1 MRKPTIILVSQSGT
15 ANEYLDQ
22 SARYRIYNPG
32 KAFAR
37 LGYNVTVTRD
47 KFDDD
52 FPMYGDVYLF
62 HRPMFSESFL
72 SVVER
77 LSVRGAKLVCDF
89 DDLNFDPSTIT
100 QNAFFR
106 IRDKEK
112 ISNQAAAL
120 FEGASFFD
128 TVITSSQTLTAN
140 ARRILGSGAQ
150 FHTIGMGVDDDL
162 FHHVMANKD
171 HYLNSKGRQA
181 IGYFAGSNTHAID
194 FPMVEAGVLRFINSH
209 AKARFLLMGQ
219 IEPEAQ
225 LRAHSNFIHLPRMPY
240 EQLFE
245 HAALCKVIIA
255 PLEDN
260 EFNKVKASTKLL
272 ENSLVMAYT
281 CASPTP
287 EFDNLD
293 LEYESVSSER
303 DWERVISMDYI
314 RSIGSDV
321 VKKNHEILSQKYLMS
336 KIIENYIEVLG
347 L

>member
-1 MRKPTIILVSQSGT
+1 MRKPTVVLVSQSGT
-15 ANEYLDQ
+15 TNEYLDQ

-32 KAFAR
+32 KALAR

-47 KFDDD
+47 NFDEH
-52 FPMYGDVYLF
+52 FPMYGDIYLF
-62 HRPMFSESFL
+62 HRPLFSEEFL
-72 SVVER
+72 SVMER
-77 LSVRGAKLVCDF
+77 LSASGAKLICDF

-112 ISNQAAAL
+112 ISNQAARL

-128 TVITSSQTLTAN
+128 CVITSSEMLTAN
-140 ARRILGSGAQ
+140 ARRILGGDGA

-162 FHHVMANKD
+162 FDHVLANKD
-171 HYLNSKGRQA
+171 HYLSLKGRQS

-194 FPMVEAGVLRFINSH
+194 FPIVEEGVLRFLDGH

-219 IEPEAQ
+219 IDPEPR
-225 LRAHSNFIHLPRMPY
+225 LRAHPGFIHLPRMPY

-245 HAALCKVIIA
+245 HAALCKIIIA
-255 PLEDN
+255 PLENN

-293 LEYESVSSER
+293 LEYAVAETSD
-303 DWERVISMDYI
+303 DWCRVLSMDYL
-314 RSIGSDV
+314 RSIGSEV
-321 VKKNHEILSQKYLMS
+321 TKNNFEILNQKYLMS
-336 KIIENYIEVLG
+336 KIINKYIEIFQS
-347 L
+347 

>member
-1 MRKPTIILVSQSGT
+1 MRKPTIVFVSQSGT

-32 KAFAR
+32 KALAR
-37 LGYNVTVTRD
+37 LGFNVTVTRD
-47 KFDDD
+47 VFDDN
-52 FPMYGDVYLF
+52 FPMYGDAYLF
-62 HRPMFSESFL
+62 HRPMFSEEFL
-72 SVVER
+72 SVIEK
-77 LSVRGAKLVCDF
+77 LSARGVRLVCDF

-106 IRDKEK
+106 IRDREK
-112 ISNQAAAL
+112 ISNQAARL

-128 TVITSSQTLTAN
+128 TIVTSSQTLTAN
-140 ARRILGSGAQ
+140 ARRILGNEPA

-162 FHHVMANKD
+162 FEHVMANRD
-171 HYLNSKGRQA
+171 HYLSLKGRQA

-194 FPMVEAGVLRFINSH
+194 FPIVEAGVLRFLNSH

-225 LRAHSNFIHLPRMPY
+225 LRAHPNFIHLPRMPY

-272 ENSLVMAYT
+272 ENSLVMSYT

-287 EFDNLD
+287 EFDNLGI
-293 LEYESVSSER
+293 EYHSVSTDD
-303 DWERVISMDYI
+303 DWQRVLSMDYI

-321 VKKNHEILSQKYLMS
+321 LKKNHDILAQKYRMS
-336 KIIENYIEVLG
+336 TMVSEYVEVLG